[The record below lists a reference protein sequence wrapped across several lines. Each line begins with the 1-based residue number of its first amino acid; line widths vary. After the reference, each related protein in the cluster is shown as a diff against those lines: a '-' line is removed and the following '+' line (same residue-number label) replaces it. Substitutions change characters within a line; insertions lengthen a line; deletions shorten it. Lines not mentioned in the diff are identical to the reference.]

1 MNRNLLFAAAAALVF
16 TACSSPEEKQVVA
29 RAYDAQLTMA
39 DIQWMQADF
48 VRDADSTEVNPE
60 LVDAWLERQA
70 MLHEAKA
77 HLRSREKNFDREL
90 KEYYETL
97 LIDAY
102 ETREVER
109 RLDRNV
115 PEKEIQ
121 AYYNAHREDFEIHKT
136 IVRMN
141 YAKFP
146 KEYGQLGTA
155 RSLIMKGSN
164 RSRAEQEKLEKLCY
178 GEAENMYLESNWI
191 VFDDILKEIP
201 IRTSNQEQFLQQHP
215 TVEIEDSTSV
225 YLVCFLEYKV
235 NEAYSP
241 METEKENIRQ
251 ILLDERRL
259 SLLRQLRREV
269 VEKAYKEH
277 EITHEISH

>member
-1 MNRNLLFAAAAALVF
+1 MHRNFLFVVTCALF
-16 TACSSPEEKQVVA
+16 CAACSSKEERQVVA
-29 RAYDAQLTMA
+29 RAYDTRLTMA

-48 VRDADSTEVNPE
+48 VKDADTVEVNPDI
-60 LVDAWLERQA
+60 VDAWLERQA
-70 MLHEAKA
+70 LLHEAKVSL
-77 HLRSREKNFDREL
+77 HSREKNFDREL

-115 PEKEIQ
+115 PEKDIQ
-121 AYYNAHREDFEIHKT
+121 TYYNTHREDFEIHKT

-146 KEYGQLGTA
+146 KASAQVENV
-155 RSLIMKGSN
+155 RSLLWKGKE

-178 GEAENMYLESNWI
+178 EQAENMYLESNWI

-201 IRTSNQEQFLQQHP
+201 IRTNNQEQYLQQHP
-215 TVEIEDSTSV
+215 TIEIEDSASV
-225 YLVCFLEYKV
+225 YLVCFLEYKI

-241 METEKENIRQ
+241 LEAKRENIRQ
-251 ILLDERRL
+251 LLLDERRMFL
-259 SLLRQLRREV
+259 LQQLRQEV

-277 EITHEISH
+277 EITYEIRH

>member
-1 MNRNLLFAAAAALVF
+1 MTRSFLPAATLALLC
-16 TACSSPEEKQVVA
+16 TACSSPEEKLVVA
-29 RAYDAQLTMA
+29 RAYDARLTMA
-39 DIQWMQADF
+39 DVQWMQADF
-48 VRDADSTEVNPE
+48 VRDADTVEVNPD

-70 MLHEAKA
+70 LLHEAETR
-77 HLRSREKNFDREL
+77 LSSREKNFDREL

-102 ETREVER
+102 ENREVER

-115 PEKEIQ
+115 PEKDIR
-121 AYYNAHREDFEIHKT
+121 AYYDAHREDFEIHKT

-146 KEYGQLGTA
+146 KASAQLENV
-155 RSLIMKGSN
+155 RSLIMKGKE

-178 GEAENMYLESNWI
+178 EQAENMYLESNWI

-201 IRTSNQEQFLQQHP
+201 IRTGSQEQFLQQHR

-225 YLVCFLEYKV
+225 YLVCFLEYKI

-241 METEKENIRQ
+241 LETEKENIRQ
-251 ILLDERRL
+251 LLLDERRL

-269 VEKAYKEH
+269 VDKAYKEH
-277 EITHEISH
+277 EITYETSH